1 MSQSISSSVSD
12 QERRMQVIML
22 EPLYDSYAAMA
33 RRAGGKIVP
42 VSLQPPDWSIPR
54 DKLEAAFSPQTKA
67 ILVNSPH
74 NPTGTAF
81 SSSDLE
87 AIAALCK
94 QHDVIAICDEVYEH
108 LIYEGVYQAA
118 PAQAC
123 ATSQR
128 LLTTALGFPGRL
140 LDEHAICLPFWSLVL
155 CVLRW
160 LACEGGMP
168 VSVGP
173 VEDILGLRQQSMSF
187 NAAITMRMQNLL
199 EPAAQSCAGWSELQD
214 AVRSM
219 ASADLL
225 QAI

>member
-54 DKLEAAFSPQTKA
+54 EKLEAAVTPKTKA

-81 SSSDLE
+81 SLPDLE

-108 LIYEGVYQAA
+108 LIYEGAYQAA
-118 PAQAC
+118 HAQAC
-123 ATSQR
+123 AT
-128 LLTTALGFPGRL
+128 
-140 LDEHAICLPFWSLVL
+140 V
-155 CVLRW
+155 
-160 LACEGGMP
+160 
-168 VSVGP
+168 
-173 VEDILGLRQQSMSF
+173 
-187 NAAITMRMQNLL
+187 
-199 EPAAQSCAGWSELQD
+199 
-214 AVRSM
+214 
-219 ASADLL
+219 
-225 QAI
+225 